1 MGQFALVNEA
11 ALKVAPGTR
20 VLKAG
25 DYSRMVLAE
34 RVLEEARRQAAGI
47 LKAAEKR
54 AAEVREAGYAD
65 GMRLAKETS
74 SRYMLG
80 IVHKSR
86 EYLSENEDKV
96 IALVIAVLRKI
107 IGQMDGQ
114 EVVVRMVRTAMAV
127 VSRQSQVTVM
137 VAPDKVEAVKAR
149 LRDILQPYPRVTE
162 VVVAGDPKLTG
173 EHCVLETRVGR
184 VEASLE
190 SQLQSITGALADVGP
205 GRKERL
211 EQDLKSIELELSAH
225 LNAGKGA

>member
-1 MGQFALVNEA
+1 MGQFALVNDG

-20 VLKAG
+20 VLKAA
-25 DYSRMVLAE
+25 DYSRMVQAE
-34 RVLEEARRQAAGI
+34 RVLEEAQRQAAGI

-54 AAEVREAGYAD
+54 AAEARDAGYAD
-65 GMRLAKETS
+65 GIRLAKETS

-80 IVHKSR
+80 IVNKSR
-86 EYLSENEDKV
+86 EYLSEHEDKV

-137 VAPDKVEAVKAR
+137 VAPDKVEGVKAR
-149 LRDILQPYPRVTE
+149 LKDILQPYPRVTE
-162 VVVAGDPKLTG
+162 VEVSGDPKLSG
-173 EHCVLETRVGR
+173 GHCVLETRVGR

-211 EQDLKSIELELSAH
+211 EQDLKAIERELSSH
-225 LNAGKGA
+225 LNAAKGA